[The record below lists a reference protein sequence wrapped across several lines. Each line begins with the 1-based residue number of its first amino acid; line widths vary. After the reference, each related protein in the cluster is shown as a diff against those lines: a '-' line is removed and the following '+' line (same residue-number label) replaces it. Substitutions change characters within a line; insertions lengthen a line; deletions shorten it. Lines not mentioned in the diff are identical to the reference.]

1 MADLSGRIS
10 ERYTEITEEKTCPF
24 CGKGKVTVTFV
35 PGYISWRA
43 SRAAGRTKRTRFYHN
58 PRSRVHSK
66 CPKCG
71 ESARAIREAL
81 ESGGAK
87 PKTHEER
94 LRRLKE
100 GGLPTKIVSWRRSAR
115 RKA

>member
-1 MADLSGRIS
+1 MEELS
-10 ERYTEITEEKTCPF
+10 ERVTERYEEITEEKTCPF
-24 CGKGKVTVTFV
+24 CGNGKVTVTFV

-71 ESARAIREAL
+71 KSARAIREAL
-81 ESGGAK
+81 ENGGAK

-100 GGLPTKIVSWRRSAR
+100 AGLPTEIVSGKKS
-115 RKA
+115 